1 MALLLSLETSSRICS
16 VAVHNNV
23 DLISSTELH
32 IEQSHASKLAPI
44 IESALKTVGVERSQ
58 LSAVVVSSGPGSY
71 TGLRIGVST
80 AKGLCYAL
88 RIPLIAI
95 NTLDLMAYEINIFN
109 KDNALLC
116 PMIDARRMEVYCK
129 VVDSGL
135 NEVIPVEA
143 RVIDESAFND
153 LLQSNRIYFFGDGA
167 TKCQSVIKHANAVFL
182 DGIYPKASLLGNL
195 GYQKF
200 SLNKTEDLI
209 SFEPFYLKQFF
220 TKTLIV
226 N

>member
-1 MALLLSLETSSRICS
+1 MALLLSLETSSKICS
-16 VAVHNNV
+16 VAVHNNA

-44 IESALKTVGVERSQ
+44 IESTLKVAGIERSH
-58 LSAVVVSSGPGSY
+58 LSAIVVSSGPGSY

-95 NTLDLMAYEINIFN
+95 NTLDITAYEVSRVNS
-109 KDNALLC
+109 DNALLC

-129 VVDSGL
+129 ITDNDLKDVL
-135 NEVIPVEA
+135 PVEA
-143 RVIDESAFND
+143 RVIDENSFKD

-167 TKCQSVIKHANAVFL
+167 LKCQSVIKHVNAGFL
-182 DGIYPKASLLGNL
+182 DGIYPKASLLGKL

-200 SLNKTEDLI
+200 IHNETEDLV

-220 TKTLIV
+220 TKALILS
-226 N
+226 